1 MDNLEKNMRN
11 NIETYKIYL
20 KEQELAEET
29 IKIYLRYAKIIN
41 AYLLKFGFSK
51 QTVLKYKKELVSK
64 KLSPATINLAI
75 ISVNKYLKY
84 CGYGEYVVKTQ
95 RIQNRKSLENVI
107 SIAEYK
113 QMLKTARETG
123 KVKYYYIIK
132 TLAQTGI
139 RVSELQYFTVEILE
153 KKKILVN
160 NKGKI
165 REIFLPDS
173 LISELYSYCKIAGIK
188 SGVIFKGNT
197 ERPIGRA
204 SVYKMLVRIGVDA
217 GLPKEKIY
225 PHSFRHLFA
234 VTYMN
239 CYGNLAELADIL
251 GHSNLET
258 TRIYTL
264 STAEEKR
271 KRMDNLGL

>member
-1 MDNLEKNMRN
+1 MRN
-11 NIETYKIYL
+11 NIEMYKTYL
-20 KEQELAEET
+20 REQELAEET
-29 IKIYLRYAKIIN
+29 IKIYIRHAKIIDT
-41 AYLLKFGFSK
+41 YLERFGLSK
-51 QTVLKYKKELVSK
+51 QAVLEYKKNLMNKEIA
-64 KLSPATINLAI
+64 PATFNLAI

-95 RIQNRKSLENVI
+95 KIQKRKSLENVI
-107 SIAEYK
+107 SITEYK
-113 QMLKTARETG
+113 KMLLTAKIEM

-139 RVSELQYFTVEILE
+139 RVSELRYFTVEILD

-165 REIFLPDS
+165 REIYLPDS
-173 LISELYSYCKIAGIK
+173 LISELKRYCETAGIK
-188 SGVIFKGNT
+188 SGVIFRGNT
-197 ERPIGRA
+197 EKPIGRA
-204 SVYKMLVRIGVDA
+204 SVYKMLVRIGNDA
-217 GLPKEKIY
+217 GVPKEKIY

-239 CYGNLAELADIL
+239 CYGNLTELADIL